1 MDIFGWL
8 CEGDYQDISNWVNEI
23 NHCVHLSVHK
33 KCEVY
38 RFDFYSECP
47 MVGFEAEKEKDEEV
61 SESDTEAQTE
71 DVQMFINVQCRRGV
85 I

>member
-8 CEGDYQDISNWVNEI
+8 CEEDYQDISNWVNEA
-23 NHCVHLSVHK
+23 NHCVHLGVHK
-33 KCEVY
+33 KCAVY
-38 RFDFYSECP
+38 QFDFYSECP
-47 MVGFEAEKEKDEEV
+47 MKEWEVDKEKDEEV

-71 DVQMFINVQCRRGV
+71 DFKMFINVQCRRGL